1 MTTQQIDAKL
11 ARTTQ
16 SIKRLDERINWLLKK
31 VEYRRR
37 RIRELGKLRNET
49 LSMNLPLEP

>member
-1 MTTQQIDAKL
+1 MTTQQIDTKL